1 MATKSNI
8 LTKGGV
14 LLLGSDFKLQQSVR
28 AALQAEK
35 YDVLPVTDCNEAQ
48 ELLDTG
54 LIEILV
60 VDTDGAPERVEPW
73 LAWLTAQRQQLRVIG
88 LYEPRNGI
96 PRADLAGVSV
106 WLEKPLQLGRLVA
119 AVNGLLA
126 ARRSEI
132 FREELLRRQDSPFF
146 SLMGYR
152 HWGLNE

>member
-28 AALQAEK
+28 AALQAEN
-35 YDVLPVTDCNEAQ
+35 YEVLPATNPDEAQ
-48 ELLDTG
+48 ELLDAG

-60 VDTDGAPERVEPW
+60 VDTDGTAERIGPW
-73 LAWLTAQRQQLRVIG
+73 LARLTAQRQQMRVIG
-88 LYEPRNGI
+88 LREPRNGATK
-96 PRADLAGVSV
+96 ADLADVSV
-106 WLEKPLQLGRLVA
+106 WLEKPLHPGELVA

-126 ARRSEI
+126 ARQSEI
-132 FREELLRRQDSPFF
+132 FREELLRRQDSPFL